1 MILHIAEEQDT
12 LLRYIKAK
20 GRIGEYLESAEY
32 ITNEKIRELCGFT
45 RQQARETLDKMQAEG
60 LLRLEGRGRG
70 SKYYKNA
77 F

>member
-1 MILHIAEEQDT
+1 MRCISDRLSKPE
-12 LLRYIKAK
+12 
-20 GRIGEYLESAEY
+20 
-32 ITNEKIRELCGFT
+32 T